1 MKDRRITEMLT
12 TMEHHSE
19 LEAYTKADLIY
30 KYVTI
35 NRLIRKIGHQHVT
48 EHLYKHEPQWFKQLY
63 FDAMY
68 EINTSDVSTSLVV
81 CQELARSYIADME
94 AKMRIVIEGCVRYC
108 DDHKSIVLNENA
120 QNLFKPYFASYAL
133 DELRDKM
140 TFYQTL
146 ILKEGVLAA
155 EKFMMQEPNGFIR
168 RTLDY
173 LIYQYESDEII
184 YLATIEMNCKLSQ
197 YRELW
202 EITELGLIGV
212 LTQEY
217 TTKLETKLLCYLEEA
232 YRENVRQY

>member
-1 MKDRRITEMLT
+1 MVDRRITEMLT

-48 EHLYKHEPQWFKQLY
+48 KHLYEHEPQWFKQLY

-68 EINTSDVSTSLVV
+68 EINTSDASTSLVV
-81 CQELARSYIADME
+81 CQELAQRYIADME

-108 DDHKSIVLNENA
+108 DDRKSIVHNENA
-120 QNLFKPYFASYAL
+120 QNLFKPYFTSYTL

-140 TFYQTL
+140 AFYQTL
-146 ILKEGVLAA
+146 MLKEGAFAA
-155 EKFMMQEPNGFIR
+155 DDFILKEPNGFIR
-168 RTLDY
+168 RTIWYVVDGY
-173 LIYQYESDEII
+173 DTDEII
-184 YLATIEMNCKLSQ
+184 YLATLDMKCKLAQ